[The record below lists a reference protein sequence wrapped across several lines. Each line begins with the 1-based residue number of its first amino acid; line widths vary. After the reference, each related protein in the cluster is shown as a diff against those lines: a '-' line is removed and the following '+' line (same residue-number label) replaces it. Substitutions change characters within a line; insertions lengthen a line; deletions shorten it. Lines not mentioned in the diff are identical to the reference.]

1 MEPKVVRRQ
10 ARGERRMAEL
20 QDAAAAVFA
29 EVGYEAATT
38 NAIAAR
44 AGVSPGTLYQF
55 YGNKEAIAQALADR
69 YLEQLRSAHGAL
81 TPELAHLPLDELI
94 DRMAGPMVAVNVA
107 NPGFKALFGRS
118 DMPEQLAAPTRAVHA
133 AVFGRID
140 AVLAARRPDLPAADR
155 ARTAQV
161 TMRLFGGLIPMI
173 VSAEEGERPAL
184 VQELK
189 KVLRGY
195 LGPIVG

>member
-1 MEPKVVRRQ
+1 
-10 ARGERRMAEL
+10 
-20 QDAAAAVFA
+20 
-29 EVGYEAATT
+29 
-38 NAIAAR
+38 
-44 AGVSPGTLYQF
+44 
-55 YGNKEAIAQALADR
+55 
-69 YLEQLRSAHGAL
+69 
-81 TPELAHLPLDELI
+81 
-94 DRMAGPMVAVNVA
+94 MAGPMIEVNLA

-140 AVLAARRPDLPAADR
+140 AVLAARRPDLPDADR

-173 VSAEEGERPAL
+173 VSADEDERPAL
-184 VQELK
+184 AAELK
-189 KVLRGY
+189 KVLLGY